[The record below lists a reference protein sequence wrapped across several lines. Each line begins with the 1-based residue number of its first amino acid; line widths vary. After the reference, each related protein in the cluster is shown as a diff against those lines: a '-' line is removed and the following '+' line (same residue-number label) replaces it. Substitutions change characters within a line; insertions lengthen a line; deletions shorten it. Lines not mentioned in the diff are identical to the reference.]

1 MYGVQIPGADG
12 RAGMAEIVC
21 VAAPDIP
28 ALRRHLLARLPRYA
42 LPVLLRIR
50 SEIDLTPTFKQRKN
64 ASGPGGYD
72 PAACPD
78 ALYVYDPGRRAY
90 VALDQ
95 ARYDRIQAGQFR
107 L

>member
-1 MYGVQIPGADG
+1 LRHP
-12 RAGMAEIVC
+12 
-21 VAAPDIP
+21 PDIL
-28 ALRRHLLARLPRYA
+28 ALRRHLLARLPHYA

-50 SEIDLTPTFKQRKN
+50 SETDLTPTFKQRKS
-64 ASGPGGYD
+64 APEPGGYD
-72 PAACPD
+72 PAVCPD

-95 ARYDRIQAGQFR
+95 ARYDRIQAGEFQ